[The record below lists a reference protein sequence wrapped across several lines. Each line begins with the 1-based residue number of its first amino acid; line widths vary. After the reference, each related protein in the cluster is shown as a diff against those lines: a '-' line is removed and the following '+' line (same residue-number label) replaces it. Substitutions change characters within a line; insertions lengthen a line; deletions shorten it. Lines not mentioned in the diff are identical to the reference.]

1 MLTNQK
7 KTEFQMQQQ
16 QVSSVLEYEVGETI
30 HPFND
35 WIKHIKMKGEKVD
48 KGEKAFSK
56 EIKGKDEVN
65 VVQKYTQKGKCEVS
79 CNKCF
84 CVKHTAQCTV
94 QHAGV
99 RGVSHRNKYKNI
111 YLWL

>member
-1 MLTNQK
+1 
-7 KTEFQMQQQ
+7 
-16 QVSSVLEYEVGETI
+16 
-30 HPFND
+30 
-35 WIKHIKMKGEKVD
+35 MKGEKVD

-84 CVKHTAQCTV
+84 CVRHTAQCTV

-99 RGVSHRNKYKNI
+99 RGVAQEQVQEYLPVAVGKTGQMDETNKSG
-111 YLWL
+111 